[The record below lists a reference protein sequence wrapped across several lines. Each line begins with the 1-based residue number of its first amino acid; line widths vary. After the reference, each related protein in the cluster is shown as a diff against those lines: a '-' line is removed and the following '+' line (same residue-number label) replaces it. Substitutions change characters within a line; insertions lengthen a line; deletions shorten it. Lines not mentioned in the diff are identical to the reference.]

1 MDKQSL
7 TRLQRQLTGKYV
19 ATNGLFWMAY
29 VCIWGFGAVYLKGK
43 GFSSTETGIITAL
56 VDGYQYGTEG
66 VNENS
71 VVLSAKHFPGDG
83 AAENGFESH
92 VSQGQWRLYPTEG
105 SLEKY
110 HLSGFQAAID
120 AGVKRIVVIPVCY
133 GGEFG
138 PDLPTVAHHAG
149 MSEQDVVS
157 LHCAHDYL
165 IDMLG
170 FLPGFAYLGGLDP
183 RLHTPR
189 LSVPRTEIP
198 AGSVGIGGAQ
208 TGIYPLASPGGW
220 QIIGRSPVR
229 PYDPERAQPILYRA
243 GEYLRFQPITQKQY
257 DAIEA
262 QIAAGG
268 YECDVIVEEV

>member
-1 MDKQSL
+1 MKDYWILPCGDAALAVTFGDVISERTGERVRALADALCAEHVTGITELVPAFCSL
-7 TRLQRQLTGKYV
+7 T
-19 ATNGLFWMAY
+19 
-29 VCIWGFGAVYLKGK
+29 VCYD
-43 GFSSTETGIITAL
+43 S
-56 VDGYQYGTEG
+56 
-66 VNENS
+66 
-71 VVLSAKHFPGDG
+71 
-83 AAENGFESH
+83 
-92 VSQGQWRLYPTEG
+92 
-105 SLEKY
+105 
-110 HLSGFQAAID
+110 AAISYPKLCRKIEK
-120 AGVKRIVVIPVCY
+120 AIVRGERAATSIRRIHRIPVCY

-149 MSEQDVVS
+149 MSEQDVIS

>member
-1 MDKQSL
+1 MEETIPAYASL
-7 TRLQRQLTGKYV
+7 LVKYDPFLTDYDALCGTLRALERQIS
-19 ATNGLFWMAY
+19 A
-29 VCIWGFGAVYLKGK
+29 
-43 GFSSTETGIITAL
+43 ST
-56 VDGYQYGTEG
+56 VTEG
-66 VNENS
+66 
-71 VVLSAKHFPGDG
+71 K
-83 AAENGFESH
+83 
-92 VSQGQWRLYPTEG
+92 
-105 SLEKY
+105 
-110 HLSGFQAAID
+110 
-120 AGVKRIVVIPVCY
+120 IVEIPVCY